1 MGTFRGNRLAKKGKV
16 WYFTSTV
23 NQGQKL
29 DPCLSTQ
36 AMADYWCCFETRNPV
51 LSCKKALFGPVAKNL
66 VSNSLKLLLLG
77 PQEQRTETERS
88 RSCIIYKE
96 RGRLLHIQG
105 CWYGWLLLYSIRQSP
120 CMVYLSNYL
129 QYAYS

>member
-1 MGTFRGNRLAKKGKV
+1 MGNFRGNRLAKKGKV

-51 LSCKKALFGPVAKNL
+51 LSCKKALFGPV
-66 VSNSLKLLLLG
+66 SNPTYRGFG
-77 PQEQRTETERS
+77 PFVL
-88 RSCIIYKE
+88 I
-96 RGRLLHIQG
+96 GA
-105 CWYGWLLLYSIRQSP
+105 
-120 CMVYLSNYL
+120 VANL
-129 QYAYS
+129 QYLRITNSGGDPAIDSLGCQEFGLQLFETVAVGAPGAEDRD